1 MLDRIVWQTATASP
15 LRIAGE
21 DPLSFCGEPDGALA
35 RVAARLASRQARGLP
50 MPDALELAFY
60 LRAEGE
66 PHVWPHAWTLSGEA
80 LDPSDE
86 AARLRRFLGSLSTDG
101 VRRCGVA
108 RAKVGKEEAIAA
120 VIVGAFADLAP
131 LPTAAYAGEWLRFDA
146 RMLVPTSAAKLVVLG
161 PSGLP
166 RTVPTTLHDDHV
178 EASFAVERPG
188 PFTVQ
193 LLANVER
200 GPRPV
205 LEADVF
211 AGVEAPAEWV
221 ALPAPGEDAARGL
234 SDDRAALRAMLDAAR
249 SSEGLT
255 ALGRDPGLD
264 RAAQEHA
271 EAMRASHLL
280 AHDAGDGGPLERLRR
295 NGLAAAIAGENVAH
309 ESSVVRAHRALWAS
323 PSHRGNLLDTRF
335 ASLGVGVAPDHDGA
349 VWVCEIFVD
358 FAEAGN
364 LAVPADD
371 SKFQGAPAQ

>member
-1 MLDRIVWQTATASP
+1 M
-15 LRIAGE
+15 
-21 DPLSFCGEPDGALA
+21 
-35 RVAARLASRQARGLP
+35 
-50 MPDALELAFY
+50 
-60 LRAEGE
+60 
-66 PHVWPHAWTLSGEA
+66 
-80 LDPSDE
+80 DE

-101 VRRCGVA
+101 VRRCGVG

-178 EASFAVERPG
+178 EASFAVERAG

-249 SSEGLT
+249 SSEGLA

-280 AHDAGDGGPLERLRR
+280 AHDAGDGGPLRTPPQKRSPPRR
-295 NGLAAAIAGENVAH
+295 SPGKTSRT
-309 ESSVVRAHRALWAS
+309 SSPMVRAHRALWAS
-323 PSHRGNLLDTRF
+323 PFTSRQPPRHALRL
-335 ASLGVGVAPDHDGA
+335 LGVGVAPDHDGA
-349 VWVCEIFVD
+349 VWVCEIFAD

-364 LAVPADD
+364 LAAPTDD
-371 SKFQGAPAQ
+371 SQQFQGAPAQ